1 MVLVTTYRQ
10 PSRLLLP
17 LILGGVASPF
27 LLLPASMLEKS
38 SPGLANGIGIAGIAG
53 MLGCFIGMLV
63 AARARPRTGR
73 VQVGPDG
80 VRLDDRLL
88 PRAEIGGGVFVP
100 ATEHKRAYVE
110 LRTKKDS
117 ALAHIDVTGDV
128 QGKEVLRALGL
139 GASDVVARFGCMT
152 PPDSATTRLSLGL
165 VLFGALLVAGMFA
178 LHAPWLLVITMLS
191 WISASLLR
199 PATFHI
205 GADGIRIKG
214 RVEDRFV
221 PWGEVA
227 SVEPYA
233 KGVLVKRHDG
243 TTLRIPVTVNWV
255 VYGWEKEAIGAMV
268 ERCREALAPYRAGT
282 PVHAEAWLLR
292 RGRSLDEWRRALF
305 ADREATFRENALR
318 DDDLW
323 KILEDPSA
331 KAGARGAAA
340 AMLTSGADDTTRS
353 RIRIAADACADQRLR
368 VALDRAATGA
378 EEEELAQALDE
389 IEDEATMRA
398 TRAS

>member
-1 MVLVTTYRQ
+1 MELVTTYRR

-17 LILGGVASPF
+17 FIVAGLTFPFGLLVAST
-27 LLLPASMLEKS
+27 LQAS
-38 SPGLANGIGIAGIAG
+38 SPALADVVGVTSIAG
-53 MLGCFIGMLV
+53 MLSCFVGMFIS
-63 AARARPRTGR
+63 AQARARTGR
-73 VQVGPDG
+73 VQVGPEG
-80 VRLDDRLL
+80 VRLDDRML
-88 PRAEIGGGVFVP
+88 PRSEIGGAVFVP
-100 ATEHKRAYVE
+100 ATEHKKAYVE
-110 LRTKKDS
+110 LRTKNDA

-128 QGKEVLRALGL
+128 QGKEIVHALGL
-139 GASDVVARFGCMT
+139 GASDVVARFACMT
-152 PPDSATTRLSLGL
+152 PPDSPATRLSLGL
-165 VLFGALLVAGMFA
+165 VVFGVLLVAGMFA
-178 LHAPWLLVITMLS
+178 FHAPWLLAVTMLS
-191 WISASLLR
+191 WLSASLLR
-199 PATFHI
+199 PATLHI
-205 GADGIRIKG
+205 GADGMRIKA
-214 RVEDRFV
+214 RVGDLFV

-227 SVEPYA
+227 SVERYE

-243 TTLRIPVTVNWV
+243 TTVRIPITVNWV

-282 PVHAEAWLLR
+282 PTHAEAWLLR
-292 RGRSLDEWRRALF
+292 RGRSLDEWRRAIF
-305 ADREATFRENALR
+305 ADREAAFRENALR

-340 AMLTSGADDTTRS
+340 AMLTSVADDTTRA

-389 IEDEATMRA
+389 IEDEAALRPI
-398 TRAS
+398 